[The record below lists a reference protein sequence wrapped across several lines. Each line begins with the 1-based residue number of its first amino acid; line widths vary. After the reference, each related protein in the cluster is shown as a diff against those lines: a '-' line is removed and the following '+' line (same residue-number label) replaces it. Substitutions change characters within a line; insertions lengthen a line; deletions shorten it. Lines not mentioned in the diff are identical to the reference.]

1 MSVGIADEESFY
13 FFQLQ
18 HLVSGV
24 GRPLSFGLHPV
35 GVVAIA

>member
-1 MSVGIADEESFY
+1 MSVGIADEGFY

-24 GRPLSFGLHPV
+24 GCPLSFRLHPV